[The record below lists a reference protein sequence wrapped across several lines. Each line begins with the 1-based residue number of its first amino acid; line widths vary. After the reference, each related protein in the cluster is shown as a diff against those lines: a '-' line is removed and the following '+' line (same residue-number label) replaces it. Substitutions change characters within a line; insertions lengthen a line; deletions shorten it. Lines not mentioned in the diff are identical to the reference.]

1 MSGLTVNSG
10 NNTVQTNSTPVMQ
23 DWAFNPEAISIIYYQ
38 GQPMPAA
45 QVVATQLKDMIGLTT
60 TMAGT
65 NFQYRLYA
73 GIAQGASTNHILISG
88 TTLPYTGAQ
97 WAEYVNGMSGNMT
110 YSFQVLNIL
119 SPGTYTFPVYHQIR
133 ATFNGIPQIIAE
145 RTLYIKITV
154 YPSTAPS
161 LVTPDGLNFVRTI
174 GSLVDVLK
182 QVQVNSATFW
192 SLSVPYGFGF
202 TPVSGVTIVQT
213 SDGGHLASGTGN
225 KVIHVVCSSMVEPL
239 VIVQNPMPFTLAVNG
254 GQQTLPM
261 TVTFVGSSGLFL
273 QYTSLHYIGYKGISE
288 AAPKTVAIS
297 YPGNYTIVLP
307 PFITGPVSGQNNGIY
322 TFTALSTANLAAGQY
337 TGKIKVYR
345 TSDNAILGNIEVV
358 YDVIG
363 NILSPYR
370 PRAFAFTLDDEYITL
385 TSELENT
392 YYDVVLKADI
402 YDYYASTFNQVSFP
416 FKVRLF
422 QKKQIFSIGD
432 IIHKLMKGLPH
443 FEDTVQDPY
452 VPAVV
457 SLELTEKS
465 DSDPDYSL
473 PLQLNNIKFVAGRKP
488 KLEGGNGIL
497 DLNPEPSRITASGYT
512 YLNLLVGGYLS
523 SLHVYRY
530 RGSAVTPV
538 SSSHISVGI
547 KTVKVDMAALEAA
560 PGDIFEFR
568 LQTGSFD
575 FDPVFGEENVV
586 SVSKFYKVFPDAMES
601 NYIIWENEYKLRSC
615 IEFTG
620 DFTVKSEF
628 DNRNQSLMDRLK
640 EVLVKLESNKSS
652 KLTINTGYLLK
663 SDKPSIES
671 LCRAKRAALVFP
683 DGKIINL
690 VPIQKSIVN
699 VDNKQEL
706 IDFDIEFE
714 INREFNEEIYSF

>member
-1 MSGLTVNSG
+1 MSGLTINPG

-23 DWAFNPEAISIIYYQ
+23 DWAFSPASISLVYYQ

-45 QVVATQLKDMIGLTT
+45 QVVATQFKDMIGLAATQ
-60 TMAGT
+60 AGT

-73 GIAQGASTNHILISG
+73 GIAQGASTNHILIAGTSILPTGSG
-88 TTLPYTGAQ
+88 WAAYT
-97 WAEYVNGMSGNMT
+97 NGMSGNMT

-133 ATFNGIPQIIAE
+133 ATFNGIPQTIAE
-145 RTLYIKITV
+145 RILYIKITV
-154 YPSTAPS
+154 YPSTAPGIF
-161 LVTPDGLNFVRTI
+161 TPDGLNFVRTI
-174 GSLVDVLK
+174 GSPADVLK
-182 QVQVNSATFW
+182 QVQVTSTAFW

-202 TPVSGVTIVQT
+202 TPEPGVTIIQT

-225 KVIHVVCSSMVEPL
+225 KVIHIVCSSMVEPS
-239 VIVQNPMPFTLAVNG
+239 VIAQNPMPFTLAVNG
-254 GQQTLPM
+254 GQQDLPM

-273 QYTSLHYIGYKGISE
+273 QYASLHYIGYKGISE
-288 AAPKTVAIS
+288 AAPKTVGIS
-297 YPGNYTIVLP
+297 YPGAYTIVLP
-307 PFITGPVSGQNNGIY
+307 PFITGPAAGQNNGNY
-322 TFTALSTANLAAGQY
+322 TFIALSTANMAAGQY
-337 TGKIKVYR
+337 TGKIKIYR
-345 TSDNAILGNIEVV
+345 ASDNAILGNIEVV
-358 YDVIG
+358 YDVIA
-363 NILSPYR
+363 NIQSPYR

-385 TSELENT
+385 TSELEDT
-392 YYDVVLKADI
+392 YYDIMLKADI
-402 YDYYASTFNQVSFP
+402 YDYYAETYKQESFP

-432 IIHKLMKGLPH
+432 TIHKLMKGLPH
-443 FEDTVQDPY
+443 FEDVVQDPY
-452 VPAVV
+452 IPAIV
-457 SLELTEKS
+457 SLDITERS
-465 DSDPDYSL
+465 DTDPDYSL
-473 PLQLNNIKFVAGRKP
+473 PLQLNNIKFIAGRKP
-488 KLEGGNGIL
+488 KLEGGNGVL

-512 YLNLLVGGYLS
+512 YLNFLVGGYLS

-530 RGSAVTPV
+530 RGSEVTPV
-538 SSSHISVGI
+538 SSTHMSVGI
-547 KTVKVDMAALEAA
+547 KTIKVDMAAIGAA
-560 PGDIFEFR
+560 PGDIFEYR
-568 LQTGSFD
+568 LQAGFFD
-575 FDPVFGEENVV
+575 IDPAMGGETIV
-586 SVSKFYKVFPDAMES
+586 SVSKFYKVFPDALES

-628 DNRNQSLMDRLK
+628 DNRTQSLMDQLK

-706 IDFDIEFE
+706 IDFDVEFE
-714 INREFNEEIYSF
+714 INRQFNEEIYSF